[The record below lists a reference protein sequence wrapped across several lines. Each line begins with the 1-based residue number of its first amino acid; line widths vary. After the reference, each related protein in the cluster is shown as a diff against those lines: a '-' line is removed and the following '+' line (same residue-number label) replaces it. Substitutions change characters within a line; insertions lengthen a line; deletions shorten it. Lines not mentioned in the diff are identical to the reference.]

1 MSSLRRVEVGDAG
14 LRYASDVLA
23 ADGGLSKA
31 LRREW
36 SRFHRA
42 SALLPFDLAPQ
53 VTMNFLAG
61 GVFPAGDGFDSPEG
75 VRSSDA
81 ALAAMIDAFL
91 RGSSTH
97 LAIIEDFNRVRGDAR
112 LDECDWV
119 AYSGREV
126 YHLCIPP
133 TSPDRIKQ
141 IVRAAHTGPIF
152 IGTLSSLP
160 PVWQVRP
167 GEEIVPVMFDTMA
180 RTAQCVIVGAYGG
193 ESYLLIEP

>member
-1 MSSLRRVEVGDAG
+1 MSSIRRVDVGDAG
-14 LRYASDVLA
+14 LQYASDVLA

-36 SRFHRA
+36 SRFRRA
-42 SALLPFDLAPQ
+42 SALLPFELPPQ
-53 VTMNFLAG
+53 VTLNFLAG
-61 GVFPAGDGFDSPEG
+61 GVFPAGDGFDSAEG
-75 VRSSDA
+75 IRSSDV
-81 ALAAMIDAFL
+81 ALASMIDAFL
-91 RGSSTH
+91 RGSPTH

-119 AYSGREV
+119 AYCGREV
-126 YHLCIPP
+126 YHLGVPP

-141 IVRAAHTGPIF
+141 IVRSAHTGPIF
-152 IGTLSSLP
+152 VGVLSSLP

-180 RTAQCVIVGAYGG
+180 RNARCVIVGAYGG